1 MVARDEV
8 DKSASRGRLMERA
21 QNGDREAFQAL
32 FADIGPLITLFVR
45 RRVFDQAEVDDV
57 CQEALLAVFKS
68 RHTYQ
73 PARPFEPWLF
83 AIVRNVIA
91 AYFQRN
97 RQRGRWQAPTS
108 EIPETWAEDES
119 SLGVE
124 LRDGLNQL
132 SANQLEALKLTKLS
146 GFSIAEAAQRAGTS
160 VGSMKVRVHRAYE
173 SLKRSMRR

>member
-1 MVARDEV
+1 
-8 DKSASRGRLMERA
+8 MERA
-21 QNGDREAFQAL
+21 QKGDREAFQAL

-97 RQRGRWQAPTS
+97 RQRGKWQAPTS

>member
-1 MVARDEV
+1 
-8 DKSASRGRLMERA
+8 MERA
-21 QNGDREAFQAL
+21 QKGDREAFQAL

-91 AYFQRN
+91 AYLQRN
-97 RQRGRWQAPTS
+97 RQRGKWQAPTS